1 MAKNDLQGALDLLI
15 LKSLSHLGSMHGFG
29 IILHI
34 EHVSDELLNVEEGS
48 LYPAL
53 HRMEQSGWVRAEW
66 AVTESSRKAKFY
78 TLTAAGRKQLAAR
91 EKNWEQVVKG
101 VQTIL
106 RLAGGE
112 VWVSSVVSGPW
123 AGVRSWI
130 ARSKMSCAS
139 ICGCTST
146 PMSRRG

>member
-15 LKSLSHLGSMHGFG
+15 LKSISQLGSMHGYG
-29 IILHI
+29 IVMHI
-34 EHVSDELLNVEEGS
+34 ERISDDLLNVEEGS

-78 TLTAAGRKQLAAR
+78 TLTAAGKKQLAVR

-101 VQTIL
+101 VQAIL
-106 RLAGGE
+106 RF
-112 VWVSSVVSGPW
+112 V
-123 AGVRSWI
+123 
-130 ARSKMSCAS
+130 
-139 ICGCTST
+139 
-146 PMSRRG
+146 

>member
-1 MAKNDLQGALDLLI
+1 MARNDLQGSLDLLV
-15 LKSLSHLGSMHGFG
+15 LKTLSQVGALHGYG
-29 IILHI
+29 IVLHI
-34 EHVSDELLNVEEGS
+34 QKASDELLNVEEGS

-101 VQTIL
+101 VQAIL
-106 RLAGGE
+106 RFA
-112 VWVSSVVSGPW
+112 
-123 AGVRSWI
+123 
-130 ARSKMSCAS
+130 
-139 ICGCTST
+139 
-146 PMSRRG
+146 